1 LPAEFSDSNFNNF
14 NNPVQFALKIGE
26 YNIEEYKSAIDNI
39 TKRPQFLLFLR
50 NTSKFRSPKNGVT
63 VLRKDINQVIEIVKT
78 QRGEDDKQVYYYTKQ
93 VFENIEVSDEAF
105 SNLNIGLKKES
116 KINDYNEVTY
126 YFTDLDGREIETI
139 PPKLA
144 SASETEIFNLYMSK
158 IKKKNIFILNILN
171 LIVILFNFLYIQKSV
186 HSLFLIQVRIN
197 NLI

>member
-1 LPAEFSDSNFNNF
+1 M
-14 NNPVQFALKIGE
+14 
-26 YNIEEYKSAIDNI
+26 
-39 TKRPQFLLFLR
+39 LL
-50 NTSKFRSPKNGVT
+50 SKFRSPKNGVT

-144 SASETEIFNLYMSK
+144 SASETEISFGISLINSK
-158 IKKKNIFILNILN
+158 ISPERQYLEGLPK
-171 LIVILFNFLYIQKSV
+171 YS
-186 HSLFLIQVRIN
+186 SLFTYLPMEDTRFQLPFLVNADFVPSSDRQKIQGD
-197 NLI
+197 NLWNKYVK